1 MLRFQSASAESES
14 GSVTQPTGTAI
25 TAIRGILAII
35 HTAITAGIL
44 ITERTITMGVRT
56 TGLIV
61 TIAIIITATKAHA
74 LVKGLRS
81 WLGVIHSKP
90 AFFYPGLI
98 IPFSLRAVYE
108 RIPVILRRIRFAKHQ
123 M

>member
-1 MLRFQSASAESES
+1 MLRFQSALAESES

-25 TAIRGILAII
+25 TVIRGIMAII
-35 HTAITAGIL
+35 HTAITVGIL

-74 LVKGLRS
+74 LV
-81 WLGVIHSKP
+81 
-90 AFFYPGLI
+90 
-98 IPFSLRAVYE
+98 
-108 RIPVILRRIRFAKHQ
+108 
-123 M
+123 

>member
-1 MLRFQSASAESES
+1 M
-14 GSVTQPTGTAI
+14 
-25 TAIRGILAII
+25 AII
-35 HTAITAGIL
+35 HTAITVGTL

-61 TIAIIITATKAHA
+61 TIAIIITATKALA

-81 WLGVIHSKP
+81 WLGVIPSQP
-90 AFFYPGLI
+90 FFVRALI
-98 IPFSLRAVYE
+98 IPFFLRAVYE